1 MKLGALY
8 AGESC
13 LLPRVWKA
21 VDSWDRMRGLLGR
34 PPLQPGEGLWIEP
47 CASVHTFGMGY
58 PLDLAFVDGQGRVK
72 KLVHALSP
80 LRLSGAVGARATL
93 EAAAGQLA
101 AFHLSVGD
109 QLVWREQSA

>member
-21 VDSWDRMRGLLGR
+21 AGTLERMRGLLGR

-47 CASVHTFGMGY
+47 CGSVHTLGMRY
-58 PLDLAFVDGQGRVK
+58 ALDLAFVDAHGRVK
-72 KLVHALSP
+72 KLVHEISP
-80 LRLSGAVGARATL
+80 LRLASSAGARATL
-93 EAAAGQLA
+93 ETGAGQLA
-101 AFHLSVGD
+101 ACGLKVGD
-109 QLVWREQSA
+109 QVAWRESGK

>member
-21 VDSWDRMRGLLGR
+21 AGTWDRMRGLLGR

-47 CASVHTFGMGY
+47 CASVHTLGMGY
-58 PLDLAFVDGQGRVK
+58 PLDLAFVDEQGRVK
-72 KLVHALSP
+72 KLIHGIPP
-80 LRLSGAVGARATL
+80 LRLAGAIGARAVL
-93 EAAAGQLA
+93 EAVAGQLA
-101 AFHLSVGD
+101 ACGRNIGD
-109 QLVWREQSA
+109 QIAWREPIK

>member
-21 VDSWDRMRGLLGR
+21 AGTLDRMRGLLGR

-47 CASVHTFGMGY
+47 CASVHTLGMRY
-58 PLDLAFVDGQGRVK
+58 PLDLAFVDAQGRVK
-72 KLVHALSP
+72 KLVHGISP
-80 LRLSGAVGARATL
+80 LRLASSIGARATL
-93 EAAAGQLA
+93 EAGAGQLTA
-101 AFHLSVGD
+101 CGLNVGD
-109 QLVWREQSA
+109 QVVWRELGK

>member
-21 VDSWDRMRGLLGR
+21 VGTWDRMRGLLGR
-34 PPLQPGEGLWIEP
+34 APLQAGEGLWLEP

-58 PLDLAFVDGQGRVK
+58 PLDLAFIDGRGCVN
-72 KLVHALSP
+72 KLVHGLSP
-80 LRLSGAVGARATL
+80 MRLAGIIGARATL
-93 EAAAGQLA
+93 ETGSGQLA
-101 AFHLSVGD
+101 ACGLKVGD
-109 QLVWREQSA
+109 RIVWREQPA